1 MLGWLSSIVEL
12 IAAVADVIYSLIQN
26 IFTIFF
32 IVYEFLFVVIPSWIN
47 MIPVQLQI
55 VVPLCTSIIL
65 CIVIYKYVT
74 KIT

>member
-12 IAAVADVIYSLIQN
+12 IATIGDVIYAVISNL
-26 IFTIFF
+26 FTIFF
-32 IVYEFLFVVIPSWIN
+32 IIYEFLFITLPTWID
-47 MIPVQLQI
+47 MIPAQLQV
-55 VVPLCTSIIL
+55 VVPLCGSIIL

>member
-12 IAAVADVIYSLIQN
+12 IAAIADVIYSIISN
-26 IFTIFF
+26 IFTIFS
-32 IVYEFLFVVIPSWIN
+32 IIYEFLFFTLPTWIN
-47 MIPVQLQI
+47 MIPVQLQ
-55 VVPLCTSIIL
+55 VVIPLCSSIII

>member
-12 IAAVADVIYSLIQN
+12 IAAIGDVIYSIISNL
-26 IFTIFF
+26 FTIFS
-32 IVYEFLFVVIPSWIN
+32 IIYEFIFMTLPSWIH
-47 MIPVQLQI
+47 MIPVQLQ
-55 VVPLCTSIIL
+55 VVIPLCGSIIL